1 MSYTGISNQKDITI
15 EKIFSVHYFEYAS
28 NFSFEGESHDFWE
41 FIYVDK
47 GVVELTAGNE
57 VIHLHANEIFF
68 HEPNEFHT
76 VNIGDKIAPNAVIVS
91 FSCQDAIMNQLKHK
105 KLTIGQQERDILGK
119 IISEAKQC
127 FDCRLDDPYL
137 KTIPLKESTLLGTR
151 QSLFLYLEQ
160 FLILMLR
167 KHSSSDLQT
176 APLYLHDR
184 KSTRQANDAQLF
196 AEIVK
201 YIQKNIQT
209 NIDINSLCEIFSIS
223 RSRLQKLFKRCC
235 NLGIIEYTSYLK
247 IEQAKEMIRSKNS
260 NFTQIAEELGY
271 SSIHY
276 FSRQFKKVSK
286 MTPSEY
292 ASSVKMISEKKDT
305 P

>member
-28 NFSFEGESHDFWE
+28 NFSFEGENHNFWE

-47 GVVELTAGNE
+47 GAVELTAGDE
-57 VIHLHANEIFF
+57 LIHLQANEIFF

-76 VNIGDKIAPNAVIVS
+76 VHIGDKIAPNAVVVS
-91 FSCQDAIMNQLKHK
+91 FSCQDEIMQFFKHK
-105 KLTIGQQERDILGK
+105 RLTIGQEEQYLLGK

-137 KTIPLKESTLLGTR
+137 KTIPLKKDVPLGTR
-151 QSLFLYLEQ
+151 QLLFFYLEQ
-160 FLILMLR
+160 FIILILR
-167 KHSSSDLQT
+167 KYGNPHIQLTKPETSVF
-176 APLYLHDR
+176 
-184 KSTRQANDAQLF
+184 KSTKQASNTQLF
-196 AEIVK
+196 NDVVR
-201 YIQKNIQT
+201 YIKNNIHKK
-209 NIDINSLCEIFSIS
+209 IDIATICKEFSIS
-223 RSRLQKLFKRCC
+223 HSQLQKLFKYCC
-235 NLGIIEYTSYLK
+235 DLGIIEYVSFLK
-247 IEQAKEMIRSKNS
+247 IEYAKEIIRSKNI

-276 FSRQFKKVSK
+276 FSRQFKKISG

-292 ASSVKMISEKKDT
+292 ATSVKLISEKR
-305 P
+305 

>member
-1 MSYTGISNQKDITI
+1 MSYTGITNQKDITI

-47 GVVELTAGNE
+47 GVVELTAGTE
-57 VIHLHANEIFF
+57 CMQLQQNEIFF

-76 VNIGDKIAPNAVIVS
+76 VHIGEKLAPNAVIVS
-91 FSCQDAIMNQLKHK
+91 FSCQDEIMHYLKHR

-119 IISEAKQC
+119 IIFEAKQC

-137 KTIPLKESTLLGTR
+137 KTIPLKQSTLIGTR

-167 KHSSSDLQT
+167 KLSSPNLQT
-176 APLYLHDR
+176 APSYSYDGL
-184 KSTRQANDAQLF
+184 STKQANDAQLF

-235 NLGIIEYTSYLK
+235 NLGVIEYASYLK
-247 IEQAKEMIRSKNS
+247 IEQAKEMIRSKNH

-292 ASSVKMISEKKDT
+292 ASSVKMVSEKR
-305 P
+305 